1 MYQQQLYLLQK
12 YPSSKKPYSELQ
24 AAQPCLEEKGDDQK
38 SDQFGEH
45 CGQFKE

>member
-1 MYQQQLYLLQK
+1 MYK
-12 YPSSKKPYSELQ
+12 YPLSKKSYCELQ
-24 AAQPCLEEKGDDQK
+24 AAQPCLEEKGHDQK